1 MDFFYIAEFIAIKHN
16 IFQANDLSFD
26 LSSGGL
32 MSGGLYANPTAQST
46 PVGASKRPG
55 AAAAAGASSMLT
67 TPNNSLLSMH
77 NAGKQKKPDDMQ
89 NVTIVGSENN
99 T

>member
-16 IFQANDLSFD
+16 RLHWIYKSNETIFEFCFQANDLSFD

-77 NAGKQKKPDDMQ
+77 NAGKQK
-89 NVTIVGSENN
+89 G
-99 T
+99 